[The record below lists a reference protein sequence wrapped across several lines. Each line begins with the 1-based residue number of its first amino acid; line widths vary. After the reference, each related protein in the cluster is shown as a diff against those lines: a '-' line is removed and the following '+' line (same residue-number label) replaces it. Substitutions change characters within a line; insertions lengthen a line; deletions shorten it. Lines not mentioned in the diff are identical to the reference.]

1 MNNTKNSQFYFA
13 PLEGITGYIYRNAFH
28 ETFGVADKY
37 FIPFISPGAKKKL
50 TEKER
55 NDILPEHN
63 AGMNAVPQILSKN
76 AQDVVATCEMLKEL
90 GYKEVNLN
98 IGCPSGTVVSKG
110 RGAGLLGD
118 LRVLNQFLEEIFS
131 DTVLP
136 VSIKTR
142 IGMDEES
149 EWEDI
154 LKIYNQYP
162 IKELII
168 HPRLRKDFYKGMPN
182 YEAFSYA
189 EIHSKNPIC
198 YNGDINTLQDYIN
211 LVTRFPRV
219 DKWMIGRGFL
229 RNPFLLKQLQ
239 EFEQEREIYSG
250 NSLSYTNLKEP
261 QSREGSNDSAFLKQ
275 FHTTFPKSDDFN
287 RLKQFHDS
295 LLTGYKN
302 YLSGDTPVLFKMKEL
317 WFYMREMFPED
328 EKLYKKVKK
337 AKNLLEYESIVDSA
351 L

>member
-1 MNNTKNSQFYFA
+1 MNNIKNSQFYFA

-28 ETFGVADKY
+28 ETFGAADKY

-63 AGMNAVPQILSKN
+63 EGMYAVPQILSKN
-76 AQDVVATCEMLKEL
+76 AGDVVAACEMLRSM

-110 RGAGLLGD
+110 RGAGLLED
-118 LRVLNQFLEEIFS
+118 LRILNQFLDEIFS
-131 DTVLP
+131 NVVLP

-142 IGMDEES
+142 IGMDDES

-168 HPRLRKDFYKGMPN
+168 HPRLRKDFYNGIPN

-198 YNGDINTLQDYIN
+198 YNGDINTLQDYES
-211 LVTRFPRV
+211 LVARFPKV
-219 DKWMIGRGFL
+219 DRWMIGRGFL
-229 RNPFLLKQLQ
+229 RNPFLLKQLH
-239 EFEQEREIYSG
+239 EFEQIRETSAE
-250 NSLSYTNLKEP
+250 NNLSNFTP
-261 QSREGSNDSAFLKQ
+261 LKQ
-275 FHTTFPKSDDFN
+275 FH
-287 RLKQFHDS
+287 HS
-295 LLTGYKN
+295 LLEGYKD

-317 WFYMREMFPED
+317 WFYMRDMFPED
-328 EKLYKKVKK
+328 EKLYKKIKK
-337 AKNLLEYESIVDSA
+337 AKNLLEYENIVDSV

>member
-1 MNNTKNSQFYFA
+1 MKNIKSAQFYFA

-28 ETFGVADKY
+28 ETFGAADKY

-63 AGMNAVPQILSKN
+63 EGMYAVPQILSKN
-76 AQDVVATCEMLKEL
+76 AGDVVAACERLKSL

-110 RGAGLLGD
+110 RGAGLLED
-118 LRVLNQFLEEIFS
+118 LRILNQFLEEIFS
-131 DTVLP
+131 NVVLP

-142 IGMDEES
+142 IGMDDES

-168 HPRLRKDFYKGMPN
+168 HPRLRKDFYKGIPN

-198 YNGDINTLQDYIN
+198 YNGDINTLQDYVS
-211 LVTRFPRV
+211 LVTRFPKV
-219 DKWMIGRGFL
+219 DRWMIGRGFL
-229 RNPFLLKQLQ
+229 RNPFLLKQLH
-239 EFEQEREIYSG
+239 EFEQIRETSAE
-250 NSLSYTNLKEP
+250 NNLSNVTP
-261 QSREGSNDSAFLKQ
+261 LKQ
-275 FHTTFPKSDDFN
+275 FH
-287 RLKQFHDS
+287 HS
-295 LLTGYKN
+295 LLEGYKD

-317 WFYMREMFPED
+317 WFYMRDMFPED
-328 EKLYKKVKK
+328 EKLYKKIKK
-337 AKNLLEYESIVDSA
+337 AKNLLEYENIVDSV

>member
-1 MNNTKNSQFYFA
+1 MNNIKNSQFYFA

-28 ETFGVADKY
+28 DTFGAADKY

-63 AGMNAVPQILSKN
+63 EGMYAVPQILSKN
-76 AQDVVATCEMLKEL
+76 AGDVVAACEMLRSM

-110 RGAGLLGD
+110 RGAGLLED
-118 LRVLNQFLEEIFS
+118 LRILNQFLEEIFS
-131 DTVLP
+131 NVVLP
-136 VSIKTR
+136 ISIKTR
-142 IGMDEES
+142 IGMDDES

-168 HPRLRKDFYKGMPN
+168 HPRLRKDFYNGIPN

-198 YNGDINTLQDYIN
+198 YNGDINTIQDYES
-211 LVTRFPRV
+211 LVARFPKV
-219 DKWMIGRGFL
+219 DRWMIGRGFL
-229 RNPFLLKQLQ
+229 RNPFLLKQLH
-239 EFEQEREIYSG
+239 EFEQIRETSAE
-250 NSLSYTNLKEP
+250 NNLSNFTP
-261 QSREGSNDSAFLKQ
+261 LKQ
-275 FHTTFPKSDDFN
+275 FH
-287 RLKQFHDS
+287 HS
-295 LLTGYKN
+295 LLEGYKD

-317 WFYMREMFPED
+317 WFYMRDMFPED
-328 EKLYKKVKK
+328 EKLYKKIKK
-337 AKNLLEYESIVDSA
+337 AKNLLEYENIVDSV

>member
-1 MNNTKNSQFYFA
+1 MKNIKSAQFYFA

-28 ETFGVADKY
+28 DTFGAADKY

-63 AGMNAVPQILSKN
+63 EGMYAVPQILSKN
-76 AQDVVATCEMLKEL
+76 AGDVVAACEMLRSM

-110 RGAGLLGD
+110 RGAGLLED
-118 LRVLNQFLEEIFS
+118 LRILNQFLEEIFS
-131 DTVLP
+131 NVVLP
-136 VSIKTR
+136 ISIKTR
-142 IGMDEES
+142 IGMDDES

-168 HPRLRKDFYKGMPN
+168 HPRLRKDFYKGIPN

-198 YNGDINTLQDYIN
+198 YNGDINTLQDYVS
-211 LVTRFPRV
+211 LVNRFPKV
-219 DKWMIGRGFL
+219 DRWMIGRGFL
-229 RNPFLLKQLQ
+229 RNPFLLKQLH
-239 EFEQEREIYSG
+239 EFEQIRETSAE
-250 NSLSYTNLKEP
+250 NNLSNVTP
-261 QSREGSNDSAFLKQ
+261 LKQ
-275 FHTTFPKSDDFN
+275 FH
-287 RLKQFHDS
+287 HS
-295 LLTGYKN
+295 LLEGYKD

-317 WFYMREMFPED
+317 WFYMRDMFPED
-328 EKLYKKVKK
+328 EKLYKKIKK
-337 AKNLLEYESIVDSA
+337 AKNLLEYENIVDSV